1 MQSSKRSFRSRFFY
15 VIVVLFSS
23 WTLLF
28 LCACTSQDNT
38 SENDLRNK
46 AFGEKCSE
54 LIKTY
59 GPPSTQSQISTEY
72 ATGLCLADLIDF
84 NGDGKDELIVAYA
97 ASKQPGSYDVPP
109 VEIEIWSFDGQDLQQ
124 VFQGN
129 PSLWGTNGYFPFIDL
144 YSRADGEGLAFLRQT
159 CHGSSP
165 VIYSYELLGYKD
177 DGSFGDIVE
186 PALSFE
192 DFESI
197 LGESK
202 YRAYLFDISSG
213 ELEPGILLDKV
224 ISDTKETL
232 KDLNVDM
239 SILKKEADQSED
251 QATEDDTIT
260 DAIYLDL
267 DAVEK
272 DMNEN
277 PARAKL
283 NWEGKI
289 VKYSSTITRITED
302 SVFLDTG
309 KNYALCVSSLPLEE
323 IAQLNKGDHVT
334 VVGAYLSHVG
344 IDGYSIVQ
352 DNVG

>member
-46 AFGEKCSE
+46 AFGKKCSE

-59 GPPSTQSQISTEY
+59 GLPSTQSQISTEY
-72 ATGLCLADLIDF
+72 ATGLCLADFIDF

-109 VEIEIWSFDGQDLQQ
+109 VEVEIWSFDGQDLQQ

-144 YSRADGEGLAFLRQT
+144 YSRADGEGLAFLWQT

-186 PALSFE
+186 PALSFK
-192 DFESI
+192 DF
-197 LGESK
+197 
-202 YRAYLFDISSG
+202 
-213 ELEPGILLDKV
+213 
-224 ISDTKETL
+224 
-232 KDLNVDM
+232 
-239 SILKKEADQSED
+239 
-251 QATEDDTIT
+251 
-260 DAIYLDL
+260 
-267 DAVEK
+267 
-272 DMNEN
+272 
-277 PARAKL
+277 
-283 NWEGKI
+283 
-289 VKYSSTITRITED
+289 
-302 SVFLDTG
+302 
-309 KNYALCVSSLPLEE
+309 
-323 IAQLNKGDHVT
+323 
-334 VVGAYLSHVG
+334 
-344 IDGYSIVQ
+344 
-352 DNVG
+352 

>member
-1 MQSSKRSFRSRFFY
+1 MQGSKQSFRLRFFY
-15 VIVVLFSS
+15 IIVALFSLV
-23 WTLLF
+23 TLLF
-28 LCACTSQDNT
+28 LCACTSQDDT

-54 LIKTY
+54 LVETY
-59 GPPSTQSQISTEY
+59 GTPSAQLQISTEH

-97 ASKQPGSYDVPP
+97 ANKQPGSYDVPP
-109 VEIEIWSFDGQDLQQ
+109 VKVEIWSFDGQDLQQ

-129 PSLWGTNGYFPFIDL
+129 PSLWGANGYFPFIDL
-144 YSRADGEGLAFLRQT
+144 YSRADKEGLAFLRQT

-165 VIYSYELLGYKD
+165 LIYSYELLGYKD

-186 PALSFE
+186 PALSLQ
-192 DFESI
+192 DFESS

-202 YRAYLFDISSG
+202 YRAYLFDVSSG
-213 ELEPGILLDKV
+213 ELESGILLDEV
-224 ISDTKETL
+224 ISDTKKTL
-232 KDLNVDM
+232 NELNVDM
-239 SILKKEADQSED
+239 STLRKKADQYED
-251 QATEDDTIT
+251 QATEDNAIT
-260 DAIYLDL
+260 NAIYLDL

-272 DMNEN
+272 DLNEN

-283 NWEGKI
+283 NWEGKV

-334 VVGAYLSHVG
+334 VIGAYLPHVG
-344 IDGYSIVQ
+344 IDGYSVVQ

>member
-1 MQSSKRSFRSRFFY
+1 MQRSKQSFRSRFFY
-15 VIVVLFSS
+15 VIVALFSL
-23 WTLLF
+23 WALLF
-28 LCACTSQDNT
+28 LCACTSQDDI

-54 LIKTY
+54 LIETY
-59 GPPSTQSQISTEY
+59 GAPSTQSQISTEY

-97 ASKQPGSYDVPP
+97 ASKQQDSYGVPP
-109 VEIEIWSFDGQDLQQ
+109 VKVEIWSFDGQDLQQ
-124 VFQGN
+124 VFQGD

-144 YSRADGEGLAFLRQT
+144 YSRADEEGLAFLRQT
-159 CHGSSP
+159 CHGSAP
-165 VIYSYELLGYKD
+165 IIYSYELLGYKD

-186 PALSFE
+186 PALSLQ
-192 DFESI
+192 DFESS

-202 YRAYLFDISSG
+202 YRAYLFDVSSG

-232 KDLNVDM
+232 NDLNVDTTI
-239 SILKKEADQSED
+239 SKKEFDKSED
-251 QATEDDTIT
+251 QTAEDSTT
-260 DAIYLDL
+260 TNAIYLDL

-283 NWEGKI
+283 NWEGKV
-289 VKYSSTITRITED
+289 VKYSSTITQITED
-302 SVFLDTG
+302 SVYLDTG

-334 VVGAYLSHVG
+334 VVGAYLPHVG